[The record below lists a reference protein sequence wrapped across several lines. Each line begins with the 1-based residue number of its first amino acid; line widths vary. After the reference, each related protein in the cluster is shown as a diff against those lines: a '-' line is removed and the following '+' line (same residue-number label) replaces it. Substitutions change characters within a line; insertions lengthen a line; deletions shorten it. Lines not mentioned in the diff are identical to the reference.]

1 MGDLRAAA
9 IHGDGRAPV
18 RSYGAGQ
25 GMNRPRPNALIW
37 LWLSAV
43 VIVLDQ
49 ITKQIALATL
59 EPYQPVA
66 VFPGF
71 NWMLVFNE
79 GAAFSFL
86 AGAGGWQR
94 WFFTVL
100 ALTVSSLLAWWLART
115 PRTRWQDALPFA
127 LIIGGAVGNVIDRLL
142 YGHVVDF
149 VQVYYDRWAW
159 PAFNVADSA
168 ISLGAALVLVMAVGD
183 SLRRKRN

>member
-1 MGDLRAAA
+1 
-9 IHGDGRAPV
+9 
-18 RSYGAGQ
+18 
-25 GMNRPRPNALIW
+25 MNRPRPNALIW
-37 LWLSAV
+37 LCLSAV

-49 ITKQIALATL
+49 ITKHIALALL

-71 NWMLVFNE
+71 NWMLAFNE

-86 AGAGGWQR
+86 ADAGGWQR

-100 ALTVSSLLAWWLART
+100 ALGVSALLAWWLSRT
-115 PRTRWQDALPFA
+115 PRQHWRDALPFS
-127 LIIGGAVGNVIDRLL
+127 LIIGGALGNVIDRLL

-149 VQVYYDRWAW
+149 VQIYYDQWAW

-168 ISLGAALVLVMAVGD
+168 ISVGAVLVLVLALAGA
-183 SLRRKRN
+183 RGAKPEA